1 MSTRRARARSLLAL
15 AVVAVA
21 VAAVLGATAS
31 AAGTPM
37 HRSLVSCRRG
47 SVPARIG
54 GKRVC
59 LRAGQRCKKRYE
71 RQYRRHGFHCQA
83 GGPESGPNNRP
94 PPPPPRPPP
103 PPLTAAAGRHP
114 LARLP

>member
-1 MSTRRARARSLLAL
+1 MPEKLLIATLLASLATLASLGGGTATARALRPSANSLR
-15 AVVAVA
+15 
-21 VAAVLGATAS
+21 AAKCA
-31 AAGTPM
+31 
-37 HRSLVSCRRG
+37 RG

-83 GGPESGPNNRP
+83 GRLRRRHKP
-94 PPPPPRPPP
+94 PPPFLSPSSVAT
-103 PPLTAAAGRHP
+103 L
-114 LARLP
+114 

>member
-1 MSTRRARARSLLAL
+1 MSTQCVRARSLLAL

-31 AAGTPM
+31 AAGTSM
-37 HRSLVSCRRG
+37 HRSLASCRRG

-59 LRAGQRCKKRYE
+59 LRAVP
-71 RQYRRHGFHCQA
+71 RRRLRFH
-83 GGPESGPNNRP
+83 
-94 PPPPPRPPP
+94 
-103 PPLTAAAGRHP
+103 RHP
-114 LARLP
+114 R